1 MAKVNI
7 LIKLFP
13 EDPSK
18 GFEQTLKEIK
28 EKSKVLGYEF
38 KDSKE
43 EYVAFGIKN
52 LYVLISV
59 DEEQSSLEQIEKEFS
74 SLNNV
79 SSIEFVRV
87 SRT

>member
-7 LIKLFP
+7 LIKLLP
-13 EDPSK
+13 KDPSK

-28 EKSKVLGYEF
+28 EKSKSLGYEF
-38 KDSKE
+38 MDSKE

-59 DEEQSSLEQIEKEFS
+59 DEEQSSLEQIEKKFS
-74 SLNNV
+74 SLDNV
-79 SSIEFVRV
+79 SSIEFVRI